1 MQLTVTSIMSIIFF
15 SGISIGLIQLIFRKN
30 IFIMKH
36 GSKIIL
42 LGLMLIGLRLLLPVE
57 LLFTKNI
64 LISSILPEICLF
76 LLIPLPFFNLNI
88 QMLLLYIWIAGAIF
102 CIIKILY
109 SYLKLKKSIQSLEEN
124 PNEYFQEIIHN
135 ILNYNVKSTRFR
147 IVKTDK
153 VTTPMIFGIRKPY
166 ILIPDL
172 NFSKKEW
179 YYILRHEIAHFYHGD
194 LLIKLLFIILHA
206 IYWWNPFMFP
216 LKRQVSNILEINAD
230 KEVVKKLDQ
239 MERIEYLECL
249 LKLAKMRKKE
259 SMDQHWMAAF
269 SNDNSLNISSRVQL
283 VLDNK
288 ALTQKNIFI
297 DYLLGPLLVMF
308 IVIFPNFFI
317 FEPYGASDDVEAE
330 SFSISEEN
338 SYFIL
343 NEEGTY
349 DFYLNNEYQVT
360 VQNVFDENIKIYKDV
375 KEIQNEK

>member
-76 LLIPLPFFNLNI
+76 LLIPLPLFNLNI

-194 LLIKLLFIILHA
+194 LFIKLLFIILHA

-259 SMDQHWMAAF
+259 SKDQHWMAAF

-288 ALTQKNIFI
+288 ALTQKNISI